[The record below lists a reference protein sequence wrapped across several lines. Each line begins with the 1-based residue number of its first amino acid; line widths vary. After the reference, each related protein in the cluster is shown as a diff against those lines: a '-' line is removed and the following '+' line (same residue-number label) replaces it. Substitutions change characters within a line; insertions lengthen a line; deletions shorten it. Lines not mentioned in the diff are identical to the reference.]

1 MVSKWPDFG
10 ENASAT
16 LYVATQKAQGA
27 RSVHLFSFVQ
37 DIWDHTLSPGTD
49 YQ

>member
-1 MVSKWPDFG
+1 MVSKWPDFD

-27 RSVHLFSFVQ
+27 RSVPLFSSEHE
-37 DIWDHTLSPGTD
+37 IWGYTLSMGTD
-49 YQ
+49 YR